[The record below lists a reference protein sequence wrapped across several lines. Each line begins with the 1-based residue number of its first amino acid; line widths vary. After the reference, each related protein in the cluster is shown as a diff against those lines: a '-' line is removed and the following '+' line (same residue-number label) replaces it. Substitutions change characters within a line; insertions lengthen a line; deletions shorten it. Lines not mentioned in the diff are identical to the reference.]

1 MYGDTL
7 TMITKHD
14 LQTFPQSLM
23 ILKQRFNMW
32 KADKR
37 LCLMPYILPCLYKFL
52 FSDTLNFF
60 KTIEALFKLCVLL
73 TKKLMAS
80 NSAGYSLT
88 TPV

>member
-1 MYGDTL
+1 
-7 TMITKHD
+7 
-14 LQTFPQSLM
+14 M
-23 ILKQRFNMW
+23 ILTQRFNMW

-37 LCLMPYILPCLYKFL
+37 LRRMPYILPCLYKFL

-73 TKKLMAS
+73 TMKLMAS